1 MMDKKKL
8 KSVMLEKK
16 GEAPTDPKLTLDV
29 KNPEVEAQMRAY
41 STEKTEESLSL
52 LITKLRE
59 ARLLVPAALNGKKQ
73 PVPCVLK
80 APTGEMLFPV
90 YTSKEQIPAEP
101 KSPVIINMPFLAVN
115 RMVARPGANATGIV
129 INPFTNNLVFRE
141 PLVKRIEEVESRR
154 QKGRGKTVELT
165 PEQYTAFERRQF
177 ETKFLPRRL
186 FENGKELFETLCEKK
201 EACIDELFEE
211 SYQQKRMYPYLPEDF
226 SVMVMHI
233 SGELQLVR
241 VDMPG
246 KIEPGACHRVYLA
259 WNEALGSGRYFTVEQ
274 AKEKGVKLLGEIGG
288 DGKAVSHGE
297 SPVEG
302 AELQRIIDIIK
313 GESAL

>member
-1 MMDKKKL
+1 MMDKKRL

-16 GEAPTDPKLTLDV
+16 GEAPTDPELTLDV

-41 STEKTEESLSL
+41 SREKTGESLGL

-59 ARLLVPAALNGKKQ
+59 ARLLVPATLNEKKQ
-73 PVPCVLK
+73 PVPCALK

-115 RMVARPGANATGIV
+115 RMVANPGANATGIV
-129 INPFTNNLVFRE
+129 INPFTDNLVFKE
-141 PLVKRIEEVESRR
+141 PLVKRIEEVESQRR
-154 QKGRGKTVELT
+154 NGKKTVELT

-177 ETKFLPRRL
+177 ETKFLPQRL
-186 FENGKELFETLCEKK
+186 FANGKELFAALCEKK

-259 WNEALGSGRYFTVEQ
+259 WNEELGAGRYFTVEQ
-274 AKEKGVKLLGEIGG
+274 TKEKGVKLLGEIGG
-288 DGKAVSHGE
+288 DGKVIRHGE